1 MATTTQI
8 SAHITKETKA
18 ELEAYVRQKGVKKA
32 FLIEEALRHHL
43 QALREIPEDL
53 MIPSRLV
60 LTPESMER
68 VAEQIERHEEPTEAL
83 KSLFRD

>member
-8 SAHITKETKA
+8 SAHISKETKDA
-18 ELEAYVRQKGVKKA
+18 IEAYVRQKGVKKA

-53 MIPSRLV
+53 MIPGRMV

-68 VAEQIERHEEPTEAL
+68 VAEQIERDEEPTEAL